1 MESSRKDFPLPSK
14 GGEIPMRWVRE
25 SGVVR
30 FGVLAYLILRHCLS
44 STLAIDPSLFRE
56 GFGGRGGNKA
66 IGCPNIGMLW
76 GDMDDLDEESCQEY
90 VRLMSRPFL
99 PRGGE
104 TRHPRLIAHQ
114 NSTAIVGDVECSGRG
129 WLLAGKERWCSCFY
143 DAAGETCADESP
155 RAGRRPK
162 GAITY
167 LLYGSARYL
176 EALEASILH
185 ITASFL
191 NQFPYYDI
199 LVFHSPNFSVE
210 PEGSHQTSL
219 QILQVSVSTLCALP
233 DAVPC
238 PCLSACAR
246 LRGIRYISLVLS

>member
-1 MESSRKDFPLPSK
+1 MMRSRRAGAAAVLLQAGIAMLLQLRR
-14 GGEIPMRWVRE
+14 GGP
-25 SGVVR
+25 GAG
-30 FGVLAYLILRHCLS
+30 FAA
-44 STLAIDPSLFRE
+44 AIDRSMFRE
-56 GFGGRGGNKA
+56 GWGDKA

-76 GDMDDLDEESCQEY
+76 GDMDDLDEESCEEY

-114 NSTAIVGDVECSGRG
+114 NSTEIVGDSECSGRG
-129 WLLAGKERWCSCFY
+129 WLLAGADKWCSCFY
-143 DAAGETCADESP
+143 EAAGETCAERSP
-155 RAGRRPK
+155 RAGRRYGLRRPVWKGGQVCAVVLTSGVAMPACRPK

-167 LLYGSARYL
+167 LLYGSERYL

-199 LVFHSPNFSVE
+199 LVFHSPNFSAD
-210 PEGSHQTSL
+210 PRDSHLTSL
-219 QILQVSVSTLCALP
+219 QVLQVLILQA
-233 DAVPC
+233 
-238 PCLSACAR
+238 
-246 LRGIRYISLVLS
+246 